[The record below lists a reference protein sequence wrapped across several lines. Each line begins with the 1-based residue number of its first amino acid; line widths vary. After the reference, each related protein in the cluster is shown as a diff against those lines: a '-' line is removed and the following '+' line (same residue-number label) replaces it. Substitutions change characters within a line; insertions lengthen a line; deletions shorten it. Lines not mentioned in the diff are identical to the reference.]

1 MHLIA
6 VFVCGKP
13 KEILL
18 SRGTS
23 ALSWLLTL
31 NSWLLTD
38 LKYTVV
44 NLTGDEEYT
53 WKAVFFIPAF
63 QKRVNSFSFY
73 ILDPPAGLE
82 WVRV

>member
-1 MHLIA
+1 VHLIA

-23 ALSWLLTL
+23 ALSYLVMALD
-31 NSWLLTD
+31 SRLLTD
-38 LKYTVV
+38 PKYTVV

-53 WKAVFFIPAF
+53 WKAVFLSCFPKESQQF
-63 QKRVNSFSFY
+63 L
-73 ILDPPAGLE
+73 ILYS
-82 WVRV
+82 